1 MVKTIFEG
9 KQVLVLEHDG
19 WEFVERTKA
28 KEAVVVI
35 ATTEAGAVILTEQFR
50 RPVEARV
57 IDFPAGLVGDE
68 EDHEDAE
75 ETALRELQEETGY
88 SCDNIELITSGPTSP
103 GITSE
108 IVSLYRAHG
117 VTRTGK
123 GGGVGGEDITVHE
136 VPVADAPRWLAAKMA
151 AGYSMDPKLWAGLWL
166 LDRDPDGSPA

>member
-1 MVKTIFEG
+1 MKTIFEG

-68 EDHEDAE
+68 DDHEEAE

-88 SCDNIELITSGPTSP
+88 SCDTIELITSGPTSP

-117 VTRTGK
+117 VKRTGK

-136 VPVADAPRWLAAKMA
+136 VPREQLDQWLGDKLAE
-151 AGYSMDPKLWAGLWL
+151 GVLIDLKLWSGLFFL
-166 LDRDPDGSPA
+166 